1 MSSLIAIV
9 NVAAFLIQYQSF
21 HRLMH
26 HIDSVTKRDVP
37 ISIRILV
44 IAIILCT
51 LGLLVYTVMQIW
63 HVLSKSSV
71 SLETVSSLFKIQLFA
86 SLCANAIMLPLNW
99 LPVGLYTVIC
109 LYLYVCFRRDYENLT
124 RFPLTKENLDRSF
137 AKYHKAIKL
146 TSLVDAQYAY
156 IVMLEVGLTVLSSIS
171 GLYGMIKMFKSDA
184 EDVFK
189 SIYFGQ
195 VASNIGYLLL
205 YLIPPVL
212 VYEKAHEA
220 RVFLVSK
227 KMEETETKRVKDEFL
242 LLLNDRDWPLSFGHC
257 FVIERG
263 TLLSVTTLIIST
275 LVIWLEFGGE
285 AVFDCCVYKKTLE
298 SSQDGT
304 ALQCTKF
311 VNSTAIN
318 RSCNNSSKG

>member
-1 MSSLIAIV
+1 M
-9 NVAAFLIQYQSF
+9 Y
-21 HRLMH
+21 R
-26 HIDSVTKRDVP
+26 
-37 ISIRILV
+37 
-44 IAIILCT
+44 
-51 LGLLVYTVMQIW
+51 
-63 HVLSKSSV
+63 
-71 SLETVSSLFKIQLFA
+71 
-86 SLCANAIMLPLNW
+86 

-184 EDVFK
+184 GMLLLRINSDCWFSEDVFK

-212 VYEKAHEA
+212 VYEK
-220 RVFLVSK
+220 VTLFSY
-227 KMEETETKRVKDEFL
+227 
-242 LLLNDRDWPLSFGHC
+242 FGQAI
-257 FVIERG
+257 IE
-263 TLLSVTTLIIST
+263 
-275 LVIWLEFGGE
+275 
-285 AVFDCCVYKKTLE
+285 KTG
-298 SSQDGT
+298 S
-304 ALQCTKF
+304 
-311 VNSTAIN
+311 
-318 RSCNNSSKG
+318 